1 MRNALAAA
9 LLFVGFASPL
19 HAQSGNQAPPPARTL
34 SLSGPRIG
42 FTLLGDGV
50 VNKLK
55 TEGVDLRPTISQFG
69 WQSERQFY
77 SKQGGVTAL
86 NEWVFLLGGL
96 DQGVAIPSLSWLV
109 GLRTQEGA
117 EFGVGPN
124 VTPAGV
130 ALAFAAGVTM
140 RAGVLNVPMNVAVV
154 PTRAGTRVTLL
165 TGFTLRH

>member
-1 MRNALAAA
+1 VA
-9 LLFVGFASPL
+9 LLLAGVASPV
-19 HAQSGNQAPPPARTL
+19 HAQSGALAPPPARTL

-42 FTLLGDGV
+42 ITLLSDGV
-50 VNKLK
+50 VNTLE
-55 TEGVDLRPTISQFG
+55 TEGIALRPAISQFG

-77 SKQGGVTAL
+77 STQGGVTAL

-109 GLRTQEGA
+109 GLRTHEGA

-130 ALAFAAGVTM
+130 ALAVAAGVTI
-140 RAGVLNVPMNVAVV
+140 RAGVFNVPMNVAIV
-154 PTRAGTRVTLL
+154 PGKAGTRVTLL
-165 TGFTLRH
+165 TGFTLRR